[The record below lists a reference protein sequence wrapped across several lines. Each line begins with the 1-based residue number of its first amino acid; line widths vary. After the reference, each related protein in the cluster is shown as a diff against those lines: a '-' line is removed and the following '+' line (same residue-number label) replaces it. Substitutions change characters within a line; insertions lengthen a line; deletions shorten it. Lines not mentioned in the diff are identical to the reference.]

1 MDFASLLAIRGSSPQ
16 NAFADTI
23 SNEIHSLWPELSDSV
38 ITHLQS
44 AVWDDEEI
52 WTPCM
57 IDPALDLQLL
67 FQWGPRELKII
78 AAGQTPLSYGKRI
91 EAVVSFVQHVC
102 WLSIVLSASPFGAP
116 AKAIVTQP
124 ETGQRNRLAK
134 ATLAFELDFL
144 PFTKEEAA
152 ACWLGLFPNPV
163 LATGFLAPQRH
174 ERYIGLE
181 MSLEFLADICG
192 ARHIVEYAGGVVIKG
207 FSVMLL
213 PTGYDE
219 SHSLGKLDTVL
230 SLESRSCIGARMDN
244 SCRRLAL
251 ETYSSF
257 SQTVQF
263 LDIS

>member
-1 MDFASLLAIRGSSPQ
+1 
-16 NAFADTI
+16 
-23 SNEIHSLWPELSDSV
+23 
-38 ITHLQS
+38 
-44 AVWDDEEI
+44 
-52 WTPCM
+52 M

-78 AAGQTPLSYGKRI
+78 AASPTPLSSGKTI

-102 WLSIVLSASPFGAP
+102 WLGIVLSASPLGGP
-116 AKAIVTQP
+116 AKAVVTQS
-124 ETGQRNRLAK
+124 ETGQRNLLAK

-144 PFTKEEAA
+144 PFTEEEST

-163 LATGFLAPQRH
+163 LATSFLAPRRY
-174 ERYIGLE
+174 EKYIGLE

-219 SHSLGKLDTVL
+219 GHSLGKLDTVL
-230 SLESRSCIGARMDN
+230 FLESRSCIEACTDN
-244 SCRRLAL
+244 SRVVDGRLYL
-251 ETYSSF
+251 ETYALF
-257 SQTVQF
+257 SQMVQLLNSSRVDSHSLVADSF
-263 LDIS
+263 ANSLCC